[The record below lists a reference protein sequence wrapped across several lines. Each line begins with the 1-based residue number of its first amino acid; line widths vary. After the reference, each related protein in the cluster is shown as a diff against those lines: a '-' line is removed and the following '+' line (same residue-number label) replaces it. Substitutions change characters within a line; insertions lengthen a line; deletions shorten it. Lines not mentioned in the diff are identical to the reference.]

1 MDMRLKHRKET
12 QAKRKTQLC
21 RVYSLKLDR
30 SHLNLEQKEFLR
42 KLFLE
47 AKWFYNYLLSHKKIK
62 DANTN
67 ARIVPVMLHDK
78 SFEDRALN
86 ALSSSSRQG
95 LQNRVFSSIKT
106 LSTLKKQGKKIG
118 HLRFKARVESVP
130 LPATGIHG
138 CYQIFRDSNQIHVA
152 KAPKWFRVRGM
163 DQIPSNAEFA
173 SANLI
178 SRNKDYYLNVT
189 CFFNKDE
196 QYIEKQRTLYRERK
210 GKAIGLDFGCTTQLT
225 GFDNSDQAVKI
236 EFAVP
241 IDKRLRRLH
250 RKVSRKLERKKTK
263 KDRRDSKNRI
273 KDRLRMRRRYEYLS
287 NVKRDIRNKLVHAL
301 TTNYEIIVVQDEN
314 IKGWQAGGHGKKIQ
328 ATGIG
333 GIMAAL
339 RSKAHTL
346 VEVDRFAPTTKTCSM
361 CGSIRKMEQQDRVYE
376 CECGAGMDRDVN
388 AARNILTLGLIK
400 DRVPTER
407 RESALGETQTTT
419 DNLTDR
425 LRLIPR
431 VVCKP
436 GSLNQEAPAFRRG

>member
-21 RVYSLKLDR
+21 RVYTLKLDR
-30 SHLNLEQKEFLR
+30 SHLSLEQKEFLR

-62 DANTN
+62 DADTN
-67 ARIVPVMLHDK
+67 AKIVPVMLRDG
-78 SFEDRALN
+78 SFEDRALEV
-86 ALSSSSRQG
+86 LPSSSKQG

-118 HLRFKARVESVP
+118 HLQFKSRVESVP
-130 LPATGIHG
+130 LPATGLHG
-138 CYQIFRDSNQIHVA
+138 CYQILRDQNQVRVA
-152 KAPKWFRVRGM
+152 KAPKPFRVRGM
-163 DQIPSNAEFA
+163 DQIPSDVELA

-178 SRNKDYYLNVT
+178 SRNGDYYLQVT

-196 QYIEKQRTLYRERK
+196 QYIEKQRALYRERK
-210 GKAIGLDFGCTTQLT
+210 DKAIGLDFGCTTQLT
-225 GFDNSDQAVKI
+225 GFDNSNQAVKI

-314 IKGWQAGGHGKKIQ
+314 IKGWQSGGHGKKIQ
-328 ATGIG
+328 TTGIG

-339 RSKAHTL
+339 KNKAHTL

-361 CGSIRKMEQQDRVYE
+361 CGSVRKMEQQDRVYE

-407 RESALGETQTTT
+407 RESALGETLTTT